1 MKLIKKIVDWFILGI
16 GKIHWSPGKEISL
29 DDQAKIREMLVHD
42 YFVILFALVV
52 PGNPYRCAVC
62 WVFYLPAFE
71 GKLPTLSNK
80 KPPAIAEGFRDPD
93 RIFFQPRILRMPQRN
108 VQTEINFR

>member
-1 MKLIKKIVDWFILGI
+1 MGLNNLRIFSVSLLTHKSQQTGKLKQPELNG
-16 GKIHWSPGKEISL
+16 
-29 DDQAKIREMLVHD
+29 RHD

-80 KPPAIAEGFRDPD
+80 KPPAIAEGFRDPV
-93 RIFFQPRILRMPQRN
+93 RI
-108 VQTEINFR
+108 QT